1 MDRLFMVDVEN
12 VPSVVGSI
20 KYCSFTENDKLALF
34 FNNTH
39 TAKMLDEFG
48 EIEKVFNHNVEYIN
62 TSGNSTKNALD
73 FNICLYAGIA
83 IGNYEGECLELH
95 IISQDQGYRAIKGLV
110 LQCRMPLNVVLLLM
124 PRSGQGF
131 KCRLQLNNTVGVI
144 DSDYYF
150 AENEG
155 HIMVKLTNDSNEG
168 KVLEISKGDAICQ
181 GIFTQYLTTE
191 DDNSS
196 EVRTGGMGSTGR

>member
-1 MDRLFMVDVEN
+1 MKGIVFERVSPGEFKKDLVESYYYWDGKEKHKLK
-12 VPSVVGSI
+12 PDA
-20 KYCSFTENDKLALF
+20 FTEGAEKMPKRATYGSAGYDF
-34 FNNTH
+34 YYPINNTIKLNPGD
-39 TAKMLDEFG
+39 TVL
-48 EIEKVFNHNVEYIN
+48 VP
-62 TSGNSTKNALD
+62 T
-73 FNICLYAGIA
+73 GI
-83 IGNYEGECLELH
+83 
-95 IISQDQGYRAIKGLV
+95 R
-110 LQCRMPLNVVLLLM
+110 CRMPLNVVLLLM